1 MGAIGPVR
9 ATAPLQ
15 RSSDA
20 LIINVLVCRA
30 GNRLMARTR
39 APGPTADCDHAS
51 HDPVLMWPTPTK
63 AFRKASVPDNRMVT
77 KPTDTT
83 WQGLL
88 SDTSWRSLSGPP
100 AGPNSA
106 RLGQAEIRQARQI
119 VSLLFGP
126 DSRIFIREKTSGEGA
141 GTVHVMV
148 QCVRVLP
155 DRLSGQTKLIELL
168 QDPFAGRRTRVL
180 LIDPS
185 FTLTEE
191 HKRFR
196 FVAMEY

>member
-1 MGAIGPVR
+1 MWSTLAQSFR
-9 ATAPLQ
+9 E
-15 RSSDA
+15 
-20 LIINVLVCRA
+20 
-30 GNRLMARTR
+30 TR
-39 APGPTADCDHAS
+39 IS
-51 HDPVLMWPTPTK
+51 
-63 AFRKASVPDNRMVT
+63 DNRMVT

-88 SDTSWRSLSGPP
+88 NDTGWSSLSGPSV
-100 AGPNSA
+100 GSNSD
-106 RLGQAEIRQARQI
+106 RLGGAEIRQVRQI
-119 VSLLFGP
+119 VSFLFGP

-155 DRLSGQTKLIELL
+155 DRLSAQTALIERL
-168 QDPFAGRRTRVL
+168 QGTLEGRRTRVL

-185 FTLTEE
+185 FTLTED

>member
-1 MGAIGPVR
+1 MWSMPTQTFR
-9 ATAPLQ
+9 TAGI
-15 RSSDA
+15 SD
-20 LIINVLVCRA
+20 
-30 GNRLMARTR
+30 
-39 APGPTADCDHAS
+39 S
-51 HDPVLMWPTPTK
+51 
-63 AFRKASVPDNRMVT
+63 RMVT

-83 WQGLL
+83 FQGLL
-88 SDTSWRSLSGPP
+88 NDTSWRALSGPP
-100 AGPNSA
+100 AGPNA
-106 RLGQAEIRQARQI
+106 PRLGQSEIRQARQI

-155 DRLSGQTKLIELL
+155 DRLSAQTTLIERL

-185 FTLTEE
+185 FVLTEE

>member
-1 MGAIGPVR
+1 MWSTR
-9 ATAPLQ
+9 TQTL
-15 RSSDA
+15 RSTGS
-20 LIINVLVCRA
+20 
-30 GNRLMARTR
+30 
-39 APGPTADCDHAS
+39 PE
-51 HDPVLMWPTPTK
+51 
-63 AFRKASVPDNRMVT
+63 NRMVT

-88 SDTSWRSLSGPP
+88 NDTSWRSLSGPP
-100 AGPNSA
+100 AGSNSA
-106 RLGQAEIRQARQI
+106 RLGQAEIRQVRQI
-119 VSLLFGP
+119 VSFLFGP

-141 GTVHVMV
+141 GTVHIMV

-155 DRLSGQTKLIELL
+155 DRLSAQKALIERL
-168 QDPFAGRRTRVL
+168 QDPLEGRRTRVL